1 MCIRDRF
8 PQVPETIRTTKALSK
23 ETEAD
28 LKRAI
33 EQFGKQFS
41 H

>member
-8 PQVPETIRTTKALSK
+8 PQVPESIRTSKALSK
-23 ETEAD
+23 ENEAE

-33 EQFGKQFS
+33 EQYGKKA
-41 H
+41 